1 MIRKKRRN
9 KQENFSLGFSLLE
22 TLVAVAILTGAVL
35 GPLALASQSIRSSGL
50 SQDRIAAFF
59 LAQEA
64 MEFVRNKRDE
74 NGLSRLV
81 DSDRAWLGGLEA
93 CRTDMNADGCI
104 INPFPIETGGTI
116 AACSGPCPYLPFGT
130 AVDTERYGYDI
141 PSFLSQPQEF
151 RQSQKYRRTVYIEP
165 IQEDVEVRI
174 RVIVEWV
181 TPLKSS
187 GTDSFVTEERLFN
200 WI

>member
-1 MIRKKRRN
+1 MQKAKN
-9 KQENFSLGFSLLE
+9 KNQSGFSLLE

-64 MEFVRNKRDE
+64 MEFVRNRRDE
-74 NGLSRLV
+74 NGLLRLT
-81 DSDRAWLGGLEA
+81 DSGRTWLSGLEA
-93 CRTDMNADGCI
+93 CRTDINADGCI
-104 INPFPIETGGTI
+104 VDPFPMEAGGTI
-116 AACSGPCPYLPFGT
+116 AACSGSCPYLPYGT

-141 PSFLSQPQEF
+141 PSFF
-151 RQSQKYRRTVYIEP
+151 IQSQKYRRTVYIEP
-165 IQEDVEVRI
+165 IQEDVEVRV
-174 RVIVEWV
+174 RVIIEWV

-187 GTDSFVTEERLFN
+187 GTDSFTTEERLFN